1 MLTLKR
7 DTPVPSTENRYPSFF
22 ETVFI
27 IVKVSVNYNYV
38 DVLLLVW
45 VH

>member
-7 DTPVPSTENRYPSFF
+7 DALVPPTENRYLSLF

-27 IVKVSVNYNYV
+27 IVKVSANYNYV